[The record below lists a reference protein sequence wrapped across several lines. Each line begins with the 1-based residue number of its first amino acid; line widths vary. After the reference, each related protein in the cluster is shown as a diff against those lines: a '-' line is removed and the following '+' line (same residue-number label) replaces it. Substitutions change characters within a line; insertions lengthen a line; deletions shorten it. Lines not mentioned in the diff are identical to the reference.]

1 MAPIKKKTPVATMT
15 RTALYFAYGS
25 NLDLGQMRARCRSA
39 TPLGPATL
47 PGVRLVFAGHSPT
60 RGGGVATVERDA
72 DAQVQGLLYTL
83 TEADLAALD
92 RCEGVPFTYD
102 RVLKTVV
109 DEHGRRR
116 RAQVYRLAPDL
127 AEEALPG
134 PRYFGIISRAYE
146 RLGFDRAPLSKA
158 ADSAAAKAVAR
169 LERTRS
175 MTHVF
180 VYGTLRAGECN
191 HRLLQGAR
199 LIASARTEPFFR
211 MYSLGGFPGIV
222 PGGETQIVGEVY
234 AVDGAM
240 LARLD
245 RLEGHPDFYTRT
257 PIPLDDGAQAH
268 AYLLRATQVR
278 GKPLIPSGDWRK
290 RAEIQETP

>member
-1 MAPIKKKTPVATMT
+1 MNQIKKKTPAAKMT

-25 NLDLGQMRARCRSA
+25 NLDLAQMRARCPTA
-39 TPLGPATL
+39 TPIGPATL

-72 DAQVQGLLYTL
+72 DAQVQGLLYAL
-83 TEADLAALD
+83 TEEDLALLD

-134 PRYFGIISRAYE
+134 PRYFDLIARAYE
-146 RLGFDRAPLSKA
+146 RLGFDRAPLSRA
-158 ADSAAAKAVAR
+158 ADRAAASALAQ

-175 MTHVF
+175 TVHVF
-180 VYGTLRAGECN
+180 VYGTLRAGESN
-191 HRLLQGAR
+191 HRLLHGAT
-199 LIASARTEPFFR
+199 LLGNARTEPHFR
-211 MYSLGGFPGIV
+211 MVSLGGFPGIV
-222 PGGETQIVGEVY
+222 PDGTTAIVGEVY

-245 RLEGHPDFYTRT
+245 RIEGHPDFYTRT
-257 PIPLDDGAQAH
+257 IIPLEDGAHAH

-290 RAEIQETP
+290 RAEIQETQ